1 MGVTYSSESAGR
13 THDQRI
19 QLTYYDCVRIVECFE
34 KHKFHLL
41 TDADGLASLF
51 LAAFGHERMMSSE
64 IAFILSSFQTSFLE
78 DNKYIYTQE
87 VLATLILL
95 CDAPWPKRAA
105 LLFLIFRTIG
115 TEEMGH
121 EDFILAS
128 QIVAVALCRLWKA
141 PKWNSKT
148 MTTLTEAI
156 ADNAYTKLEKD
167 IDDLVDCNGFVAW
180 ATDRFRESKTI
191 ASSDALKSLYMLP
204 V

>member
-1 MGVTYSSESAGR
+1 MTYN
-13 THDQRI
+13 
-19 QLTYYDCVRIVECFE
+19 DCARIVECFE
-34 KHKFHLL
+34 KHKFQLL

-51 LAAFGHERMMSSE
+51 LAAFGRERMASSE
-64 IAFILSSFQTSFLE
+64 ISFILSSFQKTFLE
-78 DNKYIYTQE
+78 ENKLIYTQE
-87 VLATLILL
+87 VLVTLVLL

-105 LLFLIFRTIG
+105 LLFLIFRSIG
-115 TEEMGH
+115 AEEMGH

-128 QIVAVALCRLWKA
+128 QIVAVALCRLWDV

-167 IDDLVDCNGFVAW
+167 IDEYVDSNGFVAW
-180 ATDRFRESKTI
+180 ATDRFRDSKTI